1 MTLVCGRVK
10 FFSGPHLVFKYWLR
24 GKFMRIIIVGCGKV
38 GSSIA
43 SELNLEGHEIS
54 VVDINHGAVDKLAN
68 SLDVLGIEGNG
79 ATYDVLIE
87 AGAEYADL
95 LIAATARDEINLY
108 SCLMAKAA
116 GVTHTIARVRNP
128 EYTNDLYRIKEHLGL
143 SMAINPE
150 QTAANEISR
159 LLRFSGALE
168 IDSFSKGVVEL
179 IKVTVPQ
186 NSSIVGTALSRVD
199 NLRGKVRIC
208 TVERGDE
215 MFIPNGDF
223 VINGGD
229 RISVVAK
236 PEIAAKFFKRISIAI
251 GRSKDVILLG
261 GGKVSFYLAKTLIKS
276 GANVK
281 IIEKNPE
288 RCNFLS
294 EAMPEAVIIQGDCM
308 DQSLLLSEG
317 VEHADGI
324 AALMDYDEENII
336 ITMYLKGITKAKLIT
351 KVNNASFD
359 PLLHDQNFECII
371 HPKSLTGE
379 YIARYIRAM
388 QNTGDSNVESLYRL
402 NDDKVEA
409 LEFKVNAESRVTN
422 VPIMNLN
429 LKANLQI
436 ICINRGGKI
445 ILPQGTDVIK
455 PEDTV
460 IVLTMQKGLSKLE
473 DIVKR

>member
-1 MTLVCGRVK
+1 MTLICGRVN

-79 ATYDVLIE
+79 ATYDVLVE

-261 GGKVSFYLAKTLIKS
+261 GARFRSTLQRRLLNRVRMS
-276 GANVK
+276 RLLRK
-281 IIEKNPE
+281 IPNAATFF
-288 RCNFLS
+288 RRLCLR
-294 EAMPEAVIIQGDCM
+294 
-308 DQSLLLSEG
+308 LL
-317 VEHADGI
+317 
-324 AALMDYDEENII
+324 
-336 ITMYLKGITKAKLIT
+336 
-351 KVNNASFD
+351 
-359 PLLHDQNFECII
+359 
-371 HPKSLTGE
+371 
-379 YIARYIRAM
+379 
-388 QNTGDSNVESLYRL
+388 
-402 NDDKVEA
+402 
-409 LEFKVNAESRVTN
+409 
-422 VPIMNLN
+422 
-429 LKANLQI
+429 
-436 ICINRGGKI
+436 
-445 ILPQGTDVIK
+445 
-455 PEDTV
+455 
-460 IVLTMQKGLSKLE
+460 
-473 DIVKR
+473 

>member
-1 MTLVCGRVK
+1 
-10 FFSGPHLVFKYWLR
+10 
-24 GKFMRIIIVGCGKV
+24 MRIIIVGCGKV

-223 VINGGD
+223 VINGG
-229 RISVVAK
+229 
-236 PEIAAKFFKRISIAI
+236 EF
-251 GRSKDVILLG
+251 
-261 GGKVSFYLAKTLIKS
+261 
-276 GANVK
+276 
-281 IIEKNPE
+281 
-288 RCNFLS
+288 
-294 EAMPEAVIIQGDCM
+294 
-308 DQSLLLSEG
+308 LLLQS
-317 VEHADGI
+317 
-324 AALMDYDEENII
+324 
-336 ITMYLKGITKAKLIT
+336 
-351 KVNNASFD
+351 
-359 PLLHDQNFECII
+359 
-371 HPKSLTGE
+371 PK
-379 YIARYIRAM
+379 
-388 QNTGDSNVESLYRL
+388 
-402 NDDKVEA
+402 
-409 LEFKVNAESRVTN
+409 
-422 VPIMNLN
+422 
-429 LKANLQI
+429 
-436 ICINRGGKI
+436 
-445 ILPQGTDVIK
+445 LPQNSLSVS
-455 PEDTV
+455 
-460 IVLTMQKGLSKLE
+460 VLQSAEVRMLSFSAAARFRSTLQRRLLNPVRMSKLSRK
-473 DIVKR
+473 IPNAATFFRRLYPGLL

>member
-1 MTLVCGRVK
+1 
-10 FFSGPHLVFKYWLR
+10 
-24 GKFMRIIIVGCGKV
+24 
-38 GSSIA
+38 
-43 SELNLEGHEIS
+43 
-54 VVDINHGAVDKLAN
+54 
-68 SLDVLGIEGNG
+68 
-79 ATYDVLIE
+79 
-87 AGAEYADL
+87 
-95 LIAATARDEINLY
+95 
-108 SCLMAKAA
+108 
-116 GVTHTIARVRNP
+116 
-128 EYTNDLYRIKEHLGL
+128 
-143 SMAINPE
+143 MAINPE

-215 MFIPNGDF
+215 MFIP
-223 VINGGD
+223 
-229 RISVVAK
+229 
-236 PEIAAKFFKRISIAI
+236 KRISIAI
-251 GRSKDVILLG
+251 VRSKDVILLG

-294 EAMPEAVIIQGDCM
+294 EAIPGAVIIQGDCM

-422 VPIMNLN
+422 VPIMSLN

-460 IVLTMQKGLSKLE
+460 IVLTMQIGLSKLE
-473 DIVKR
+473 DIVKC

>member
-1 MTLVCGRVK
+1 
-10 FFSGPHLVFKYWLR
+10 
-24 GKFMRIIIVGCGKV
+24 MRIIIVGCGKV

-54 VVDINHGAVDKLAN
+54 VVDIDHGAVDKLAN

-79 ATYDVLIE
+79 ATYDVLVE

-261 GGKVSFYLAKTLIKS
+261 GARFRSTLQRRLL
-276 GANVK
+276 
-281 IIEKNPE
+281 NPV
-288 RCNFLS
+288 R
-294 EAMPEAVIIQGDCM
+294 M
-308 DQSLLLSEG
+308 
-317 VEHADGI
+317 
-324 AALMDYDEENII
+324 
-336 ITMYLKGITKAKLIT
+336 
-351 KVNNASFD
+351 
-359 PLLHDQNFECII
+359 
-371 HPKSLTGE
+371 
-379 YIARYIRAM
+379 
-388 QNTGDSNVESLYRL
+388 
-402 NDDKVEA
+402 
-409 LEFKVNAESRVTN
+409 
-422 VPIMNLN
+422 
-429 LKANLQI
+429 
-436 ICINRGGKI
+436 
-445 ILPQGTDVIK
+445 
-455 PEDTV
+455 
-460 IVLTMQKGLSKLE
+460 SKLSRK
-473 DIVKR
+473 IPNAATFFRRLYLGLL

>member
-1 MTLVCGRVK
+1 MTLICGRVN

-215 MFIPNGDF
+215 MFILT
-223 VINGGD
+223 
-229 RISVVAK
+229 
-236 PEIAAKFFKRISIAI
+236 
-251 GRSKDVILLG
+251 VILLLTAATE
-261 GGKVSFYLAKTLIKS
+261 F
-276 GANVK
+276 
-281 IIEKNPE
+281 
-288 RCNFLS
+288 
-294 EAMPEAVIIQGDCM
+294 
-308 DQSLLLSEG
+308 LLLQS
-317 VEHADGI
+317 
-324 AALMDYDEENII
+324 
-336 ITMYLKGITKAKLIT
+336 
-351 KVNNASFD
+351 
-359 PLLHDQNFECII
+359 
-371 HPKSLTGE
+371 PK
-379 YIARYIRAM
+379 
-388 QNTGDSNVESLYRL
+388 
-402 NDDKVEA
+402 
-409 LEFKVNAESRVTN
+409 
-422 VPIMNLN
+422 
-429 LKANLQI
+429 
-436 ICINRGGKI
+436 
-445 ILPQGTDVIK
+445 LPQNSLSVS
-455 PEDTV
+455 
-460 IVLTMQKGLSKLE
+460 VLQSAEVRMLSFSAAARFRSTLQRLLLNPVRMSKLSRK
-473 DIVKR
+473 IPNAATFFRRLCLRLL

>member
-1 MTLVCGRVK
+1 MTLICGRVN

-215 MFIPNGDF
+215 MFILT
-223 VINGGD
+223 
-229 RISVVAK
+229 
-236 PEIAAKFFKRISIAI
+236 
-251 GRSKDVILLG
+251 VILL
-261 GGKVSFYLAKTLIKS
+261 LT
-276 GANVK
+276 
-281 IIEKNPE
+281 
-288 RCNFLS
+288 
-294 EAMPEAVIIQGDCM
+294 AVTEF
-308 DQSLLLSEG
+308 LLLQS
-317 VEHADGI
+317 
-324 AALMDYDEENII
+324 
-336 ITMYLKGITKAKLIT
+336 
-351 KVNNASFD
+351 
-359 PLLHDQNFECII
+359 
-371 HPKSLTGE
+371 PK
-379 YIARYIRAM
+379 
-388 QNTGDSNVESLYRL
+388 
-402 NDDKVEA
+402 
-409 LEFKVNAESRVTN
+409 
-422 VPIMNLN
+422 
-429 LKANLQI
+429 
-436 ICINRGGKI
+436 
-445 ILPQGTDVIK
+445 LPQNSLSVS
-455 PEDTV
+455 
-460 IVLTMQKGLSKLE
+460 VLQSAEVRMLSFSAAARFRSTLQRRLLSPVRMSKLSRK
-473 DIVKR
+473 IQNAATFFRRLYPGLL

>member
-1 MTLVCGRVK
+1 
-10 FFSGPHLVFKYWLR
+10 
-24 GKFMRIIIVGCGKV
+24 MRIIIVGCGKV

-261 GGKVSFYLAKTLIKS
+261 GARFRSTLQRRLLNPVRMSKLSRKIPNAATFFRRLYL
-276 GANVK
+276 G
-281 IIEKNPE
+281 
-288 RCNFLS
+288 
-294 EAMPEAVIIQGDCM
+294 
-308 DQSLLLSEG
+308 LLLFR
-317 VEHADGI
+317 AI
-324 AALMDYDEENII
+324 AWISRCCFRRVLNTLTAL
-336 ITMYLKGITKAKLIT
+336 
-351 KVNNASFD
+351 
-359 PLLHDQNFECII
+359 PLLW
-371 HPKSLTGE
+371 
-379 YIARYIRAM
+379 
-388 QNTGDSNVESLYRL
+388 
-402 NDDKVEA
+402 
-409 LEFKVNAESRVTN
+409 
-422 VPIMNLN
+422 IMT
-429 LKANLQI
+429 K
-436 ICINRGGKI
+436 KI
-445 ILPQGTDVIK
+445 
-455 PEDTV
+455 
-460 IVLTMQKGLSKLE
+460 LS
-473 DIVKR
+473 

>member
-1 MTLVCGRVK
+1 MTLICGRVN

-186 NSSIVGTALSRVD
+186 TTSIVGTALSSE
-199 NLRGKVRIC
+199 VR
-208 TVERGDE
+208 
-215 MFIPNGDF
+215 
-223 VINGGD
+223 
-229 RISVVAK
+229 
-236 PEIAAKFFKRISIAI
+236 
-251 GRSKDVILLG
+251 
-261 GGKVSFYLAKTLIKS
+261 
-276 GANVK
+276 
-281 IIEKNPE
+281 
-288 RCNFLS
+288 
-294 EAMPEAVIIQGDCM
+294 
-308 DQSLLLSEG
+308 
-317 VEHADGI
+317 
-324 AALMDYDEENII
+324 
-336 ITMYLKGITKAKLIT
+336 
-351 KVNNASFD
+351 
-359 PLLHDQNFECII
+359 
-371 HPKSLTGE
+371 
-379 YIARYIRAM
+379 
-388 QNTGDSNVESLYRL
+388 
-402 NDDKVEA
+402 
-409 LEFKVNAESRVTN
+409 
-422 VPIMNLN
+422 
-429 LKANLQI
+429 
-436 ICINRGGKI
+436 
-445 ILPQGTDVIK
+445 
-455 PEDTV
+455 
-460 IVLTMQKGLSKLE
+460 
-473 DIVKR
+473 

>member
-1 MTLVCGRVK
+1 
-10 FFSGPHLVFKYWLR
+10 
-24 GKFMRIIIVGCGKV
+24 MRIIIVGCGKV

-215 MFIPNGDF
+215 MFILT
-223 VINGGD
+223 
-229 RISVVAK
+229 
-236 PEIAAKFFKRISIAI
+236 
-251 GRSKDVILLG
+251 VILLLTAATE
-261 GGKVSFYLAKTLIKS
+261 F
-276 GANVK
+276 
-281 IIEKNPE
+281 
-288 RCNFLS
+288 
-294 EAMPEAVIIQGDCM
+294 
-308 DQSLLLSEG
+308 LLL
-317 VEHADGI
+317 
-324 AALMDYDEENII
+324 
-336 ITMYLKGITKAKLIT
+336 
-351 KVNNASFD
+351 
-359 PLLHDQNFECII
+359 QN
-371 HPKSLTGE
+371 PK
-379 YIARYIRAM
+379 
-388 QNTGDSNVESLYRL
+388 
-402 NDDKVEA
+402 
-409 LEFKVNAESRVTN
+409 
-422 VPIMNLN
+422 
-429 LKANLQI
+429 
-436 ICINRGGKI
+436 
-445 ILPQGTDVIK
+445 LPQNSLSVS
-455 PEDTV
+455 
-460 IVLTMQKGLSKLE
+460 VLQSAEVRMLSFSAAARFRSTLQRRLLNPVRMSKLSRK
-473 DIVKR
+473 IPNAATFFRRLCLRLL

>member
-1 MTLVCGRVK
+1 MTLICGRVN

-199 NLRGKVRIC
+199 NLRG
-208 TVERGDE
+208 
-215 MFIPNGDF
+215 
-223 VINGGD
+223 
-229 RISVVAK
+229 
-236 PEIAAKFFKRISIAI
+236 
-251 GRSKDVILLG
+251 
-261 GGKVSFYLAKTLIKS
+261 
-276 GANVK
+276 
-281 IIEKNPE
+281 
-288 RCNFLS
+288 
-294 EAMPEAVIIQGDCM
+294 
-308 DQSLLLSEG
+308 
-317 VEHADGI
+317 
-324 AALMDYDEENII
+324 
-336 ITMYLKGITKAKLIT
+336 
-351 KVNNASFD
+351 
-359 PLLHDQNFECII
+359 
-371 HPKSLTGE
+371 
-379 YIARYIRAM
+379 
-388 QNTGDSNVESLYRL
+388 
-402 NDDKVEA
+402 
-409 LEFKVNAESRVTN
+409 
-422 VPIMNLN
+422 
-429 LKANLQI
+429 
-436 ICINRGGKI
+436 
-445 ILPQGTDVIK
+445 
-455 PEDTV
+455 
-460 IVLTMQKGLSKLE
+460 
-473 DIVKR
+473 

>member
-1 MTLVCGRVK
+1 
-10 FFSGPHLVFKYWLR
+10 
-24 GKFMRIIIVGCGKV
+24 MRIIIVGCGKV

-215 MFIPNGDF
+215 MFILT
-223 VINGGD
+223 
-229 RISVVAK
+229 
-236 PEIAAKFFKRISIAI
+236 
-251 GRSKDVILLG
+251 VILLLTAATE
-261 GGKVSFYLAKTLIKS
+261 F
-276 GANVK
+276 
-281 IIEKNPE
+281 
-288 RCNFLS
+288 
-294 EAMPEAVIIQGDCM
+294 
-308 DQSLLLSEG
+308 LLLQS
-317 VEHADGI
+317 
-324 AALMDYDEENII
+324 
-336 ITMYLKGITKAKLIT
+336 
-351 KVNNASFD
+351 
-359 PLLHDQNFECII
+359 
-371 HPKSLTGE
+371 PK
-379 YIARYIRAM
+379 
-388 QNTGDSNVESLYRL
+388 
-402 NDDKVEA
+402 
-409 LEFKVNAESRVTN
+409 
-422 VPIMNLN
+422 
-429 LKANLQI
+429 
-436 ICINRGGKI
+436 
-445 ILPQGTDVIK
+445 LPQNSLSVS
-455 PEDTV
+455 
-460 IVLTMQKGLSKLE
+460 VLQSAEVRMLSFSAAARFRSTLQRLLLNPVRMSKLSRK
-473 DIVKR
+473 IPNAATFFRRLCLRLL

>member
-1 MTLVCGRVK
+1 
-10 FFSGPHLVFKYWLR
+10 
-24 GKFMRIIIVGCGKV
+24 MRIIIVGCGKV

-236 PEIAAKFFKRISIAI
+236 PEIAANSLSVSVLQSAEVRMLSFSAAARFRSILQ
-251 GRSKDVILLG
+251 RRLL
-261 GGKVSFYLAKTLIKS
+261 
-276 GANVK
+276 
-281 IIEKNPE
+281 NPV
-288 RCNFLS
+288 R
-294 EAMPEAVIIQGDCM
+294 M
-308 DQSLLLSEG
+308 
-317 VEHADGI
+317 
-324 AALMDYDEENII
+324 
-336 ITMYLKGITKAKLIT
+336 
-351 KVNNASFD
+351 
-359 PLLHDQNFECII
+359 
-371 HPKSLTGE
+371 
-379 YIARYIRAM
+379 
-388 QNTGDSNVESLYRL
+388 
-402 NDDKVEA
+402 
-409 LEFKVNAESRVTN
+409 
-422 VPIMNLN
+422 
-429 LKANLQI
+429 
-436 ICINRGGKI
+436 
-445 ILPQGTDVIK
+445 
-455 PEDTV
+455 
-460 IVLTMQKGLSKLE
+460 SKLSRK
-473 DIVKR
+473 IPNAATFFRRLCLRLL

>member
-1 MTLVCGRVK
+1 MTLICGRVN

-79 ATYDVLIE
+79 ATYDVLVE

-236 PEIAAKFFKRISIAI
+236 PEIAAKFFKRISVAI

-294 EAMPEAVIIQGDCM
+294 EVLPEAVIIQGDCM

-324 AALMDYDEENII
+324 AALMDYDEENKIVT
-336 ITMYLKGITKAKLIT
+336 ITERNYFKTGDVVEVFGPNIETFSFIVPDIYDNDGN
-351 KVNNASFD
+351 KVNVGR
-359 PLLHDQNFECII
+359 
-371 HPKSLTGE
+371 HPEEILRFKLDKKV
-379 YIARYIRAM
+379 YKDDMIR
-388 QNTGDSNVESLYRL
+388 
-402 NDDKVEA
+402 
-409 LEFKVNAESRVTN
+409 
-422 VPIMNLN
+422 I
-429 LKANLQI
+429 
-436 ICINRGGKI
+436 KI
-445 ILPQGTDVIK
+445 D
-455 PEDTV
+455 
-460 IVLTMQKGLSKLE
+460 
-473 DIVKR
+473 

>member
-1 MTLVCGRVK
+1 
-10 FFSGPHLVFKYWLR
+10 
-24 GKFMRIIIVGCGKV
+24 MRIIIVGCGKV

-294 EAMPEAVIIQGDCM
+294 EAMPEAVIIQGDCSILHTDCIKFFQDRLAM
-308 DQSLLLSEG
+308 VTERYLFLEKLYPDMLENDAYFVDMALNDYPILYRSALDPESDQLIRHAYQKSRSILSFYNKMRF
-317 VEHADGI
+317 AFFSRSK
-324 AALMDYDEENII
+324 ALYYFIERRNRN
-336 ITMYLKGITKAKLIT
+336 L
-351 KVNNASFD
+351 
-359 PLLHDQNFECII
+359 
-371 HPKSLTGE
+371 
-379 YIARYIRAM
+379 ARYD
-388 QNTGDSNVESLYRL
+388 N
-402 NDDKVEA
+402 
-409 LEFKVNAESRVTN
+409 
-422 VPIMNLN
+422 
-429 LKANLQI
+429 
-436 ICINRGGKI
+436 C
-445 ILPQGTDVIK
+445 
-455 PEDTV
+455 
-460 IVLTMQKGLSKLE
+460 
-473 DIVKR
+473 

>member
-1 MTLVCGRVK
+1 
-10 FFSGPHLVFKYWLR
+10 
-24 GKFMRIIIVGCGKV
+24 MRIIIVGCGKV

-128 EYTNDLYRIKEHLGL
+128 EYTN
-143 SMAINPE
+143 
-150 QTAANEISR
+150 EISR

-199 NLRGKVRIC
+199 TLRGKVRIC

-294 EAMPEAVIIQGDCM
+294 EAIPGAVIIQGDCM

-422 VPIMNLN
+422 VPIMSLN
-429 LKANLQI
+429 LKDNLQI

>member
-1 MTLVCGRVK
+1 MTLVSGRVN

-38 GSSIA
+38 GSTIA

-128 EYTNDLYRIKEHLGL
+128 EYTNDLYRIKEHPGL

-199 NLRGKVRIC
+199 NLNSKFKFAILIIIYQWRRNAVIAYMLRVAGHQKYVA
-208 TVERGDE
+208 GDTTHT
-215 MFIPNGDF
+215 
-223 VINGGD
+223 
-229 RISVVAK
+229 
-236 PEIAAKFFKRISIAI
+236 PEILIFQIASIAPA
-251 GRSKDVILLG
+251 V
-261 GGKVSFYLAKTLIKS
+261 
-276 GANVK
+276 
-281 IIEKNPE
+281 
-288 RCNFLS
+288 NF
-294 EAMPEAVIIQGDCM
+294 
-308 DQSLLLSEG
+308 
-317 VEHADGI
+317 
-324 AALMDYDEENII
+324 
-336 ITMYLKGITKAKLIT
+336 
-351 KVNNASFD
+351 
-359 PLLHDQNFECII
+359 
-371 HPKSLTGE
+371 
-379 YIARYIRAM
+379 
-388 QNTGDSNVESLYRL
+388 
-402 NDDKVEA
+402 
-409 LEFKVNAESRVTN
+409 
-422 VPIMNLN
+422 
-429 LKANLQI
+429 
-436 ICINRGGKI
+436 NR
-445 ILPQGTDVIK
+445 Q
-455 PEDTV
+455 
-460 IVLTMQKGLSKLE
+460 
-473 DIVKR
+473 

>member
-1 MTLVCGRVK
+1 
-10 FFSGPHLVFKYWLR
+10 
-24 GKFMRIIIVGCGKV
+24 MRIIIVGCGKV

-236 PEIAAKFFKRISIAI
+236 PEIPQNSLSVSVLQSAEVRMLSFSAAARF
-251 GRSKDVILLG
+251 RSTLQRRLL
-261 GGKVSFYLAKTLIKS
+261 
-276 GANVK
+276 
-281 IIEKNPE
+281 NPV
-288 RCNFLS
+288 R
-294 EAMPEAVIIQGDCM
+294 M
-308 DQSLLLSEG
+308 
-317 VEHADGI
+317 
-324 AALMDYDEENII
+324 
-336 ITMYLKGITKAKLIT
+336 
-351 KVNNASFD
+351 
-359 PLLHDQNFECII
+359 
-371 HPKSLTGE
+371 
-379 YIARYIRAM
+379 
-388 QNTGDSNVESLYRL
+388 
-402 NDDKVEA
+402 
-409 LEFKVNAESRVTN
+409 
-422 VPIMNLN
+422 
-429 LKANLQI
+429 
-436 ICINRGGKI
+436 
-445 ILPQGTDVIK
+445 
-455 PEDTV
+455 
-460 IVLTMQKGLSKLE
+460 SKLSRK
-473 DIVKR
+473 IPNAATFFRRLCLRLL